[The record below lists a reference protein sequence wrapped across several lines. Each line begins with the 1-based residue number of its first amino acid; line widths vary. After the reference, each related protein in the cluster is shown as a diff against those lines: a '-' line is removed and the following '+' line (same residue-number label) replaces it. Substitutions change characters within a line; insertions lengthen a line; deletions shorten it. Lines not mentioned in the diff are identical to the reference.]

1 MKFDVYF
8 AKPVNGVLKP
18 GTTPEPMEWSDIVK
32 EILKNENWNQ
42 RIDEYRAGGCENKD
56 LKTALPSI
64 NFVGRSVRGRA
75 KDAMIPTQLFMID
88 IDHVPLEECRAAWD
102 TMCMKVDW
110 DWIVNNVILAHI
122 SPSGGIHIIF
132 VSQGYSTIEE
142 NMDAVNDIFNFSE
155 YGDYDKA
162 VKDFSRVSFAFK
174 YSEVLFESARLL
186 MDTEPDFGE
195 SLVNADFRETTGEEG
210 ENDAQTDEAEN
221 ASKQKPKAS
230 RSVSANVPVLSEEE
244 VKKYEQM
251 EFRGTPLI
259 NIVNKWVEKR
269 GTPDAGE
276 VHNYYNEMI
285 KYFRNITS
293 NNKKWLF
300 AILPK
305 FGHSDEECWSQIVS
319 ITKPNTLSRI
329 DREFF
334 FFLKD
339 NGFYVAREDEANA
352 LKQYM
357 MSEDTK
363 DETGMPT
370 LPPVFREF
378 VKSAPK
384 DFRLS
389 VINALMAILGF
400 LSTYVKAKYPYD
412 DRWHTCSFFSIIYAP
427 AGAGKGFVERL
438 LDKLMDFVTLRDA
451 VQSIRENIYLRI
463 ISKKGANDKAP
474 DLPHTSLRVIPS
486 KNSEA
491 EFLTKQQDNHGAH
504 MFTYAAEMDEWAKGE
519 KAAGGNKSDMI
530 RVAWDNGEYGQQFK
544 SANTFRGKVRL
555 YWNVLITGT
564 QAQVNNYFKNVEN
577 GLVTRC
583 CYTTIEN
590 QEFQLCTIWKPI
602 PQKGLQVIKNY
613 CQRCD
618 DNTYESPCTVDLDE
632 ARTLS
637 DEDFEK
643 QVDWQFKFKEKQEVD
658 MSWIMPTIEEFQKE
672 QCDQAALAYDRAR
685 DTFRRRV
692 GVRGFRLALLCTT
705 LYPKVG
711 KKEKAVIIRFVDWWM
726 HQDIECT
733 LQLWGKKYNEV
744 VENATV
750 QNISQRNVFQQ
761 LKDEFTKDDLY
772 VVCKRENI
780 KTKLQ
785 QIIWQWKKGKH
796 IEELVKNKRY
806 RKITKDEK
814 K

>member
-1 MKFDVYF
+1 MRFDVYF
-8 AKPVNGVLKP
+8 AEPTAKGLRPGV
-18 GTTPEPMEWSDIVK
+18 TPEPMEWSDIK
-32 EILKNENWNQ
+32 KQILENENWAKQ
-42 RIDEYRAGGCENKD
+42 IDDYRETGDAE
-56 LKTALPSI
+56 LKQSLPSI
-64 NFVGRSVRGRA
+64 NFVGRSVRDRA
-75 KDAMIPTQLFMID
+75 NDAMIPTQLFMID
-88 IDHVPLEECRAAWD
+88 IDHIPEDKDCRQVWD
-102 TMCMKVDW
+102 TLCMKVDY
-110 DWIVNNVILAHI
+110 DWIVDNVILAHI
-122 SPSGGIHIIF
+122 SPSGHGIHIIF
-132 VSQGYSTIEE
+132 KSQGYPTLIE
-142 NMDAVNDIFNFSE
+142 NMNAVNEIFNFDE
-155 YGDYDKA
+155 YGKYDTK
-162 VKDFSRVSFAFK
+162 VKDFARVSFAFK
-174 YSEVLFESARLL
+174 ASEILFESARLL
-186 MDTEPDFGE
+186 LSTESDFGT
-195 SLVNADFRETTGEEG
+195 SLVNDAFAEEIQDG
-210 ENDAQTDEAEN
+210 DS
-221 ASKQKPKAS
+221 SKTPTKTKAS
-230 RSVSANVPVLSEEE
+230 RTISGNVPELSDEEI
-244 VKKYEQM
+244 KKYEQM

-259 NIVNKWVEKR
+259 NIVNRWVEKR

-293 NNKKWLF
+293 NNRKWLF

-319 ITKPNTLSRI
+319 ITKANTLSRI
-329 DREFF
+329 DKEFY

-339 NGFYVAREDEANA
+339 NGFYVAKESEANA
-352 LKQYM
+352 LKEYM
-357 MSEDTK
+357 MSDEEK
-363 DETGMPT
+363 DPDKMPT

-384 DFRLS
+384 DFHLS

-427 AGAGKGFVERL
+427 AGTGKGFVERL
-438 LDKLMDFVTLRDA
+438 LDKLMDYVTLRDA
-451 VQSIRENIYLRI
+451 VQSMRENIYLRI
-463 ISKKGANDKAP
+463 ISKKGANDKSP

-564 QAQVNNYFKNVEN
+564 MAQVSNYFKNVEN

-590 QEFQLCTIWKPI
+590 QEFQLATLWKPI
-602 PQKGLQVIKNY
+602 PAKGLKIIENY
-613 CQRCD
+613 CKRCD
-618 DNTYESPCTVDLDE
+618 ENTYEKPCTVDLEE
-632 ARTLS
+632 AQMLS
-637 DEDFEK
+637 DDEFDE
-643 QVDWQFKFKEKQEVD
+643 QVDWHFQIKEKQEVD
-658 MSWIMPTIEEFQKE
+658 LSWIMPTIEKFQKE
-672 QCDQAALAYDRAR
+672 QCDKAALAYDKAR

-705 LYPKVG
+705 LYQTVG
-711 KKEKAVIIRFVDWWM
+711 ARERKIICNFVDWWM

-733 LQLWGKKYNEV
+733 LQLWGKKYNDV
-744 VENATV
+744 VDNAN
-750 QNISQRNVFQQ
+750 QANISQRDVFKQ

-772 VVCKRENI
+772 VVCKREGI
-780 KTKLQ
+780 KTRLTN
-785 QIIWQWKKGKH
+785 IIWQWKDGKH
-796 IEELVKNKRY
+796 IEEIVKNKRW
-806 RKITKDEK
+806 RKITKHETK
-814 K
+814 

>member
-8 AKPVNGVLKP
+8 AMNTAKGLRPGV
-18 GTTPEPMEWSDIVK
+18 TPEPMEWSDIK
-32 EILKNENWNQ
+32 KQILENENWCQ
-42 RIDEYRAGGCENKD
+42 QIDDYRETRNAE
-56 LKTALPSI
+56 LKQSLPSI
-64 NFVGRSVRGRA
+64 NFVGRSVRDRA
-75 KDAMIPTQLFMID
+75 NDAMIPTQLFMID
-88 IDHVPLEECRAAWD
+88 IDHIPEDKDCRQVWD
-102 TMCMKVDW
+102 TLCMKVDY
-110 DWIVNNVILAHI
+110 DWIVDNVLLAHI
-122 SPSGGIHIIF
+122 SPSGHGIHIIF
-132 VSQGYSTIEE
+132 KSQGYPTLIE
-142 NMDAVNDIFNFSE
+142 NMNAVNEIFNFDE
-155 YGDYDKA
+155 YGDYDTK
-162 VKDFSRVSFAFK
+162 VKDFARVSFAFK
-174 YSEVLFESARLL
+174 ASEILFESARLL
-186 MDTEPDFGE
+186 LSTESDFGT
-195 SLVNADFRETTGEEG
+195 SLVNDAFAEEIQDG
-210 ENDAQTDEAEN
+210 DS
-221 ASKQKPKAS
+221 SKTPTKTKAS
-230 RSVSANVPVLSEEE
+230 RTISGNVPELSDEEI
-244 VKKYEQM
+244 KKYEQM

-259 NIVNKWVEKR
+259 NIVKKWVEHR

-293 NNKKWLF
+293 NNRKWLF

-319 ITKPNTLSRI
+319 ITKANTLSRI
-329 DREFF
+329 DKEFYF
-334 FFLKD
+334 WLRD
-339 NGFYVAREDEANA
+339 SGFWVAREGEANA
-352 LKQYM
+352 LKEYM
-357 MSEDTK
+357 MSDEEK
-363 DETGMPT
+363 DSNKMPA

-384 DFRLS
+384 DFHLS
-389 VINALMAILGF
+389 VINALMAIMGF

-427 AGAGKGFVERL
+427 AGTGKGFVERL
-438 LDKLMDFVTLRDA
+438 LDKLMDYVTLRDA
-451 VQSIRENIYLRI
+451 VQSMRENIYLRI
-463 ISKKGANDKAP
+463 ISKKGANDKSP

-564 QAQVNNYFKNVEN
+564 MAQVNNYFKNVEN

-590 QEFQLCTIWKPI
+590 QEFQLATLWKPI
-602 PQKGLQVIKNY
+602 PAKGLKIIENY
-613 CQRCD
+613 CKRCD
-618 DNTYESPCTVDLDE
+618 ENTYEKPCTVDLEE
-632 ARTLS
+632 AQMLS
-637 DEDFEK
+637 DDEFDE
-643 QVDWQFKFKEKQEVD
+643 QVDWHFQIKEKQEVD
-658 MSWIMPTIEEFQKE
+658 LSWIMPTIEKFQKE
-672 QCDQAALAYDRAR
+672 QCDKAALAYDKAR

-705 LYPKVG
+705 LYQTVG
-711 KKEKAVIIRFVDWWM
+711 ARERKIICNFVDWWM

-733 LQLWGKKYNEV
+733 LQLWGKKYNDV
-744 VENATV
+744 VDNAN
-750 QNISQRNVFQQ
+750 QANISQRDVFKQ

-772 VVCKRENI
+772 VVCKREGI
-780 KTKLQ
+780 KTRLTN
-785 QIIWQWKKGKH
+785 IIWQWKDGKH
-796 IEELVKNKRY
+796 IEEVVKNKRW
-806 RKITKDEK
+806 RKITKHETK
-814 K
+814 

>member
-1 MKFDVYF
+1 MNFDVYF
-8 AKPVNGVLKP
+8 AEPTAKGLRPGVA
-18 GTTPEPMEWSDIVK
+18 PEPMEWSDIRK
-32 EILKNENWNQ
+32 LILENENWARQ
-42 RIDEYRAGGCENKD
+42 IDDYRETGDAE
-56 LKTALPSI
+56 LKQSLPSI
-64 NFVGRSVRGRA
+64 NFVGRSVRDRA
-75 KDAMIPTQLFMID
+75 NNAMIPTQLFMID
-88 IDHVPLEECRAAWD
+88 IDHIPEDKDCRQVWD
-102 TMCMKVDW
+102 TLCMKVDY
-110 DWIVNNVILAHI
+110 DWIVDNVILAHI
-122 SPSGGIHIIF
+122 SPSGHGIHIIF
-132 VSQGYSTIEE
+132 KSQGYPTLIE
-142 NMDAVNDIFNFSE
+142 NMNAVNEIFNFDE
-155 YGDYDKA
+155 YGKYDTK
-162 VKDFSRVSFAFK
+162 VKDFARVSFAFK
-174 YSEVLFESARLL
+174 ASEILFESARLL
-186 MDTEPDFGE
+186 LSTESDFGT
-195 SLVNADFRETTGEEG
+195 SLVNDAFAEEIQDG
-210 ENDAQTDEAEN
+210 DS
-221 ASKQKPKAS
+221 SKTPTKTKAS
-230 RSVSANVPVLSEEE
+230 RTISGNVPELSDEEI
-244 VKKYEQM
+244 KKYEQM

-259 NIVNKWVEKR
+259 NIVKKWVEHR

-293 NNKKWLF
+293 NNRKWLF

-319 ITKPNTLSRI
+319 ITKANTLSRI
-329 DREFF
+329 DKEFYF
-334 FFLKD
+334 WLRD
-339 NGFYVAREDEANA
+339 SGFWVAREGEANA
-352 LKQYM
+352 LKEYM
-357 MSEDTK
+357 MSDEEK
-363 DETGMPT
+363 DSNKMPA

-384 DFRLS
+384 DFHLS
-389 VINALMAILGF
+389 VINALMAIMGF

-427 AGAGKGFVERL
+427 AGTGKGFVERL
-438 LDKLMDFVTLRDA
+438 LDKLMGYVTLRDA
-451 VQSIRENIYLRI
+451 VQSMRENIYLRI
-463 ISKKGANDKAP
+463 ISKKGANDKSP

-564 QAQVNNYFKNVEN
+564 MAQVNNYFKNVEN

-590 QEFQLCTIWKPI
+590 QEFQLATIWKPI
-602 PQKGLQVIKNY
+602 PAKGLETIQKY
-613 CQRCD
+613 CKRCD
-618 DNTYESPCTVDLDE
+618 ENTYETPCTVDLDE
-632 ARTLS
+632 AKMLS
-637 DEDFEK
+637 DDEFDK

-658 MSWIMPTIEEFQKE
+658 LSWIMPTIEKFQKE
-672 QCDQAALAYDRAR
+672 QCDQAALAYDKAR

-705 LYPKVG
+705 LYQTVG
-711 KKEKAVIIRFVDWWM
+711 ARERKIICNFVEWWM

-733 LQLWGKKYNEV
+733 LQLWGKKYNDV
-744 VENATV
+744 VDNAN
-750 QNISQRNVFQQ
+750 QANISQRDVFKQ

-772 VVCKRENI
+772 VVCKREGI
-780 KTKLQ
+780 KTRLTN
-785 QIIWQWKKGKH
+785 IIWQWKDGKH
-796 IEELVKNKRY
+796 IEEIVKNKRW
-806 RKITKDEK
+806 RKITKHETK
-814 K
+814 

>member
-32 EILKNENWNQ
+32 NILKNENWNQ
-42 RIDEYRAGGCENKD
+42 RIDDYRAGGCENKE

-88 IDHVPLEECRAAWD
+88 IDHVPVDECRKAWD
-102 TMCMKVDW
+102 TMCMKIDY
-110 DWIVNNVILAHI
+110 DWIVDNVILAHI

-132 VSQGYSTIEE
+132 VSQGYPTIEE
-142 NMDAVNDIFNFSE
+142 NMDAVDNIFNFSE

-186 MDTEPDFGE
+186 METEPDLGE
-195 SLVNADFRETTGEEG
+195 SLVNADFKETLPESESEVQGETAKVG
-210 ENDAQTDEAEN
+210 
-221 ASKQKPKAS
+221 KKAS
-230 RSVSANVPVLSEEE
+230 RSISANVPVLSEEE

-251 EFRGTPLI
+251 EFRGTPLKV
-259 NIVNKWVEKR
+259 IVDRWVEHR
-269 GTPDAGE
+269 GKPDAGE
-276 VHNYYNEMI
+276 VHNYYNEMV

-300 AILPK
+300 AILPR
-305 FGHSDEECWSQIVS
+305 FEHTAEECWSQIVS
-319 ITKPNTLSRI
+319 ITKANTLSRV
-329 DREFF
+329 DKEFYF
-334 FFLKD
+334 WLKD
-339 NGFYVAREDEANA
+339 NGFWVARDGEANA

-357 MSEDTK
+357 MSEDTR
-363 DETGMPT
+363 DDAGMPP

-427 AGAGKGFVERL
+427 AGTGKGFVERL

-564 QAQVNNYFKNVEN
+564 QAQVNSYFKNVEN

-590 QEFQLCTIWKPI
+590 QEFQLATIWKPI

-613 CQRCD
+613 CKRCD
-618 DNTYESPCTVDLDE
+618 DNTYESPCTIDLDE
-632 ARTLS
+632 AMMLS
-637 DEDFEK
+637 DDEFDK
-643 QVDWQFKFKEKQEVD
+643 QVDWQFKFKEKQVVD
-658 MSWIMPTIEEFQKE
+658 LSWIMPTIEAFQKE

-711 KKEKAVIIRFVDWWM
+711 KKEREVIIRFVDWWM

-733 LQLWGKKYNEV
+733 LQLWGKKYNDV
-744 VENATV
+744 VDGV
-750 QNISQRNVFQQ
+750 KLVDISQRNVFAQ
-761 LKDEFTKDDLY
+761 LKDEFTIDDLY
-772 VVCKRENI
+772 VVCKKENI
-780 KTKLQ
+780 KTNLR
-785 QIIWQWKKGKH
+785 QIIYQWKKGKH
-796 IEELVKNKRY
+796 IEVLEKFKRF
-806 RKITKDEK
+806 RKIKKDETK
-814 K
+814 

>member
-1 MKFDVYF
+1 MQFDVYF
-8 AKPVNGVLKP
+8 AINTAKGLRPGV
-18 GTTPEPMEWSDIVK
+18 TPEPMEWSDIK
-32 EILKNENWNQ
+32 KQILENENWNRQ
-42 RIDEYRAGGCENKD
+42 IDDYRETGDVN
-56 LKTALPSI
+56 LKSSLPSI

-75 KDAMIPTQLFMID
+75 NDAMIPTQLFMID
-88 IDHVPLEECRAAWD
+88 IDHIPEDKDCRQVWD
-102 TMCMKVDW
+102 TLSMKVDY
-110 DWIVNNVILAHI
+110 DWIVDNVILAHI
-122 SPSGGIHIIF
+122 SPSGHGIHIIF
-132 VSQGYSTIEE
+132 KSQGYPSLIE
-142 NMDAVNDIFNFSE
+142 NMNAVNEIFNFDE
-155 YGDYDKA
+155 YGDYDTK
-162 VKDFSRVSFAFK
+162 VKDFARVSFAFK
-174 YSEVLFESARLL
+174 ASEILFESARLL
-186 MDTEPDFGE
+186 LSSEPDFGT
-195 SLVNADFRETTGEEG
+195 SLVNDSFTEEIQDG
-210 ENDAQTDEAEN
+210 DS
-221 ASKQKPKAS
+221 SKTSTKAKSS
-230 RSVSANVPVLSEEE
+230 RSISDNVPTLSEEE
-244 VKKYEQM
+244 IKKYEQM

-259 NIVNKWVEKR
+259 TIVNKWVELK
-269 GTPDAGE
+269 GNPDAGE
-276 VHNYYNEMI
+276 VHNYYNEMV

-293 NNKKWLF
+293 NNRKWLF

-305 FGHSDEECWSQIVS
+305 FGHTDEECWSQIVS
-319 ITKPNTLSRI
+319 ITKANTLSRI

-339 NGFYVAREDEANA
+339 NGFYVAREGEASA
-352 LKQYM
+352 LKEYM
-357 MSEDTK
+357 MSESEK
-363 DETGMPT
+363 DSDGMPS

-389 VINALMAILGF
+389 VINALMAIMGF

-427 AGAGKGFVERL
+427 AGTGKGFVERL
-438 LDKLMDFVTLRDA
+438 LDKLMGYVTLRDA
-451 VQSIRENIYLRI
+451 VQSMRENIYLRI

-544 SANTFRGKVRL
+544 SANTFRGKVHL

-564 QAQVNNYFKNVEN
+564 MAQVNNYFKNVEN

-590 QEFQLCTIWKPI
+590 QEFQLATLWKPI
-602 PQKGLQVIKNY
+602 PAKGLKIIENY
-613 CQRCD
+613 CKRCD
-618 DNTYESPCTVDLDE
+618 ENTYETPCTVDLDE
-632 ARTLS
+632 ISMLS
-637 DEDFEK
+637 DDEFDN
-643 QVDWQFKFKEKQEVD
+643 QVDWQFKIKEKQEVD
-658 MSWIMPTIEEFQKE
+658 MSWIMPTIDKFQKE
-672 QCDQAALAYDRAR
+672 QCDQAALAYDKAR

-711 KKEKAVIIRFVDWWM
+711 VRERRIICDFVNWWM

-733 LQLWGKKYNEV
+733 LQLWGKKYNDV
-744 VENATV
+744 VEGVKAV
-750 QNISQRNVFQQ
+750 NISQRNVFAQ
-761 LKDEFTKDDLY
+761 LKDEFTMDDLY
-772 VVCKRENI
+772 VVCKREGI
-780 KTKLQ
+780 KTRLR
-785 QIIWQWKKGKH
+785 QIIYQWSQGKH
-796 IEELVKNKRY
+796 IETIEKFKRY
-806 RKITKDEK
+806 RKVK
-814 K
+814 KNDDK

>member
-8 AKPVNGVLKP
+8 AMNTAKGLRPGV
-18 GTTPEPMEWSDIVK
+18 TPEPMEWSDIK
-32 EILKNENWNQ
+32 KQILENENWAKQ
-42 RIDEYRAGGCENKD
+42 IDDYRAGGCEDTEMKQS
-56 LKTALPSI
+56 LPSI

-75 KDAMIPTQLFMID
+75 NDAMIPTQLFMID
-88 IDHVPLEECRAAWD
+88 IDHIPEDSDPQQVWA
-102 TMCMKVDW
+102 TMILKVDY
-110 DWIVNNVILAHI
+110 DWIVDNVILAHI
-122 SPSGGIHIIF
+122 SPSGHGIHIIF
-132 VSQGYSTIEE
+132 KSQGYPTLIE
-142 NMDAVNDIFNFSE
+142 NMNAVNEIFNFEE
-155 YGDYDKA
+155 YGDYDTK
-162 VKDFSRVSFAFK
+162 VKDFARVSFAFK
-174 YSEVLFESARLL
+174 ASEILFESAKLL
-186 MDTEPDFGE
+186 LNTEPDFGT
-195 SLVNADFRETTGEEG
+195 SLVN
-210 ENDAQTDEAEN
+210 EAFTAEVQDGD
-221 ASKQKPKAS
+221 SPKAPTKAKTS
-230 RSVSANVPVLSEEE
+230 RSISSNVPELTEEE
-244 VKKYEQM
+244 IKKYEQM

-259 NIVNKWVEKR
+259 NIVNRWVEKR
-269 GTPDAGE
+269 GTPDEGE

-293 NNKKWLF
+293 NNRKWLF

-319 ITKPNTLSRI
+319 ITKANTLSRI
-329 DREFF
+329 DKEFY

-339 NGFYVAREDEANA
+339 NGFYVAKESEASA
-352 LKQYM
+352 LKEYM
-357 MSEDTK
+357 MSDEEK
-363 DETGMPT
+363 DPDKMPA

-384 DFRLS
+384 DFHLS
-389 VINALMAILGF
+389 VINALMAIMGF

-438 LDKLMDFVTLRDA
+438 LDKLMDYVTLRDA
-451 VQSIRENIYLRI
+451 VQSMRENIYLRI
-463 ISKKGANDKAP
+463 ISKKGANDKSP

-564 QAQVNNYFKNVEN
+564 MAQVNSYFKNVEN

-590 QEFQLCTIWKPI
+590 QEFQLATVWKPI
-602 PQKGLQVIKNY
+602 PQKGLKTIQNY
-613 CQRCD
+613 CKRCD
-618 DNTYESPCTVDLDE
+618 DNTYEKPCTVDLEE
-632 ARTLS
+632 AQMLS
-637 DEDFEK
+637 DDEFDE
-643 QVDWQFKFKEKQEVD
+643 QVDWHFQIKEKQEVD
-658 MSWIMPTIEEFQKE
+658 LSWIMPTIEKFQKE
-672 QCDQAALAYDRAR
+672 QCDQAALAYDKAR

-705 LYPKVG
+705 LYQTVG
-711 KKEKAVIIRFVDWWM
+711 KKEKKIICNFVDWWM

-744 VENATV
+744 VENAN
-750 QNISQRNVFQQ
+750 QGNISQRNVFKQ
-761 LKDEFTKDDLY
+761 LKDEFTIDDLY
-772 VVCKRENI
+772 VVCKREGI
-780 KTKLQ
+780 KTKLR
-785 QIIWQWKKGKH
+785 QIIWQWKEGKH
-796 IEELVKNKRY
+796 IEVIVKNKRF
-806 RKITKDEK
+806 RKIQKNDTK
-814 K
+814 

>member
-1 MKFDVYF
+1 MNFDVYF
-8 AKPVNGVLKP
+8 AEPTAKGLRPGVA
-18 GTTPEPMEWSDIVK
+18 PEPMEWSDIK
-32 EILKNENWNQ
+32 KQILENENWAKQ
-42 RIDEYRAGGCENKD
+42 IDDYRETGDAE
-56 LKTALPSI
+56 LKQSLPSI
-64 NFVGRSVRGRA
+64 NFVGRSVRDRA
-75 KDAMIPTQLFMID
+75 NNAMIPTQLFMID
-88 IDHVPLEECRAAWD
+88 IDHIPEDKDCRQVWD
-102 TMCMKVDW
+102 TLCMKVDY
-110 DWIVNNVILAHI
+110 DWIVDNVILAHI
-122 SPSGGIHIIF
+122 SPSGHGIHIIF
-132 VSQGYSTIEE
+132 KSQGYPTLIE
-142 NMDAVNDIFNFSE
+142 NMNAVNEIFNFDE
-155 YGDYDKA
+155 YGKYDTK
-162 VKDFSRVSFAFK
+162 VKDFARVSFAFK
-174 YSEVLFESARLL
+174 ASEILFESARLL
-186 MDTEPDFGE
+186 LSTESDFGT
-195 SLVNADFRETTGEEG
+195 SLVNDAFAEEIQDG
-210 ENDAQTDEAEN
+210 DS
-221 ASKQKPKAS
+221 SKTPTKTKAS
-230 RSVSANVPVLSEEE
+230 RTISGNVPELSDEEI
-244 VKKYEQM
+244 KKYEQM

-259 NIVNKWVEKR
+259 NIVKKWVEHR

-293 NNKKWLF
+293 NNRKWLF

-319 ITKPNTLSRI
+319 ITKANTLSRI
-329 DREFF
+329 DKEFYF
-334 FFLKD
+334 WLRD
-339 NGFYVAREDEANA
+339 SGFWVAREGEANA
-352 LKQYM
+352 LKEYM
-357 MSEDTK
+357 MSDEEK
-363 DETGMPT
+363 DSNKMPA

-384 DFRLS
+384 DFHLS
-389 VINALMAILGF
+389 VINALMAIMGF

-427 AGAGKGFVERL
+427 AGTGKGFVERL
-438 LDKLMDFVTLRDA
+438 LDKLMDYVTLRDA
-451 VQSIRENIYLRI
+451 VQSMRENIYLRI
-463 ISKKGANDKAP
+463 ISKKGANDKSP

-564 QAQVNNYFKNVEN
+564 MAQVNNYFKNVEN

-590 QEFQLCTIWKPI
+590 QEFQLATIWKPI
-602 PQKGLQVIKNY
+602 PTKGLKIIENY
-613 CQRCD
+613 CKRCD
-618 DNTYESPCTVDLDE
+618 ENTYETPCTVDLDE
-632 ARTLS
+632 AKMLS
-637 DEDFEK
+637 DDEFDK

-658 MSWIMPTIEEFQKE
+658 LSWVMPTIDKFQKE
-672 QCDQAALAYDRAR
+672 QCDQAALAYDKAR

-705 LYPKVG
+705 LYQTVG
-711 KKEKAVIIRFVDWWM
+711 ARERKIICNFVDWWM

-733 LQLWGKKYNEV
+733 LQLWGKKYNDV
-744 VENATV
+744 VDNAN
-750 QNISQRNVFQQ
+750 QANISQRDVFKQ

-772 VVCKRENI
+772 VVCKREGI
-780 KTKLQ
+780 KTRLTN
-785 QIIWQWKKGKH
+785 IIWQWKDGKH
-796 IEELVKNKRY
+796 IEEIVKNKRW
-806 RKITKDEK
+806 RKITKHETK
-814 K
+814 

>member
-8 AKPVNGVLKP
+8 AMNTAKGLRPGV
-18 GTTPEPMEWSDIVK
+18 TPEPMEWSDIK
-32 EILKNENWNQ
+32 KQILENENWAKQ
-42 RIDEYRAGGCENKD
+42 IDDYRETRNAE
-56 LKTALPSI
+56 LKQSLPSI
-64 NFVGRSVRGRA
+64 NFVGRSVRDRA
-75 KDAMIPTQLFMID
+75 NDAMIPTQLFMID
-88 IDHVPLEECRAAWD
+88 IDHIPEDKDCRQVWD
-102 TMCMKVDW
+102 TLCMKVDY
-110 DWIVNNVILAHI
+110 DWIVDNVILAHI
-122 SPSGGIHIIF
+122 SPSGHGIHIIF
-132 VSQGYSTIEE
+132 KSQGYPTLIE
-142 NMDAVNDIFNFSE
+142 NMNAVNEIFNFDE
-155 YGDYDKA
+155 YGDYDTK
-162 VKDFSRVSFAFK
+162 VKDFARVSFAFK
-174 YSEVLFESARLL
+174 ASEILFESARLL
-186 MDTEPDFGE
+186 LSTESDFGT
-195 SLVNADFRETTGEEG
+195 SLVNDAFAEEIQDG
-210 ENDAQTDEAEN
+210 DS
-221 ASKQKPKAS
+221 SKTPTKTKSS
-230 RSVSANVPVLSEEE
+230 RSISDNVPELSDEEI
-244 VKKYEQM
+244 KKYEQM

-259 NIVNKWVEKR
+259 NIVKKWVEHR

-293 NNKKWLF
+293 NNRKWLF

-319 ITKPNTLSRI
+319 ITKANTLSRI
-329 DREFF
+329 DKEFYF
-334 FFLKD
+334 WLRD
-339 NGFYVAREDEANA
+339 SGFWVAREGEANA
-352 LKQYM
+352 LKEYM
-357 MSEDTK
+357 MSDEEK
-363 DETGMPT
+363 DSNKMPA

-384 DFRLS
+384 DFHLS
-389 VINALMAILGF
+389 VINALMAIMGF

-427 AGAGKGFVERL
+427 AGTGKGFVERL
-438 LDKLMDFVTLRDA
+438 LDKLMDYVTLRDA
-451 VQSIRENIYLRI
+451 VQSMRENIYLRI
-463 ISKKGANDKAP
+463 ISKKGANDKSP

-564 QAQVNNYFKNVEN
+564 MAQVNNYFKNVEN

-590 QEFQLCTIWKPI
+590 QEFQLATIWKLI
-602 PQKGLQVIKNY
+602 PAKGLETIQKY
-613 CQRCD
+613 CKRCD
-618 DNTYESPCTVDLDE
+618 DNTYETPCTVDLDE
-632 ARTLS
+632 AKMLS
-637 DEDFEK
+637 DDEFDK

-658 MSWIMPTIEEFQKE
+658 LSWIMPTIEKFQKE
-672 QCDQAALAYDRAR
+672 QCDQAALAYDKAR

-705 LYPKVG
+705 LYQTIGARERK
-711 KKEKAVIIRFVDWWM
+711 IICNFVEWWM

-733 LQLWGKKYNEV
+733 LQLWGKKYNEI
-744 VENATV
+744 VENATT
-750 QNISQRNVFQQ
+750 QNISQRNVFAQ
-761 LKDEFTKDDLY
+761 LKDEFTVDDLY
-772 VVCKRENI
+772 VVCKREGI
-780 KTKLQ
+780 KTRLK
-785 QIIWQWKKGKH
+785 QIIYKWSHDKH
-796 IEELVKNKRY
+796 IEVVVKGKKY
-806 RKITKDEK
+806 RKVKKDETK
-814 K
+814 